1 MLTKSVKK
9 NSLIFSVSHINQLSS
24 VCSCGVSFFFFE
36 HRALF
41 SFTLN
46 YHSRHTQSLWG
57 HYLNLQLKTLQEI
70 YEHKQ
75 KVFQSLIFTIQTRFT
90 DPR

>member
-1 MLTKSVKK
+1 MFVVAELV
-9 NSLIFSVSHINQLSS
+9 
-24 VCSCGVSFFFFE
+24 FFNFE

-46 YHSRHTQSLWG
+46 CHSRHKQTLWG
-57 HYLNLQLKTLQEI
+57 HVKLKTLQEI

-75 KVFQSLIFTIQTRFT
+75 SFPKFNLHITNKIYRPAMIMITFYLTIKRDETS
-90 DPR
+90 PLVIYLL